1 MLSANEFFQWESTS
15 LAALFEGITYVWE
28 ALDGVDSWL
37 EKQLR
42 LLPSLSTRRQGIIQ
56 PGAFVGDDVILAQG
70 AIVETGAWIKGPAYI
85 GAHSQVRHGAYLRE
99 GSIIGEHCVVGHASE
114 IKTSI
119 LLDGSAAPHF
129 NYVGDSI
136 LGRHCN
142 LGAGAKLSNLKHAK
156 TEIVIK
162 VSGTEYPTHRT
173 KLGAILGDGV
183 ALGCNTVSNPGTIVG
198 PGTLV
203 YPNALLRG
211 VYPANSIVKVVVA
224 AEVFPKMDQ

>member
-28 ALDGVDSWL
+28 ALNRIDPWL
-37 EKQLR
+37 EEQLR
-42 LLPSLSTRRQGIIQ
+42 SQPSLSTRRRGIIQ
-56 PGAFVGDDVILAQG
+56 RGAFVGDDVILAQG

-136 LGRHCN
+136 LGRHWGRRQAVQPQTCQ
-142 LGAGAKLSNLKHAK
+142 
-156 TEIVIK
+156 
-162 VSGTEYPTHRT
+162 
-173 KLGAILGDGV
+173 D
-183 ALGCNTVSNPGTIVG
+183 
-198 PGTLV
+198 
-203 YPNALLRG
+203 
-211 VYPANSIVKVVVA
+211 
-224 AEVFPKMDQ
+224 